1 MKDMKFTVKLIVI
14 FCAVGLIPLI
24 LLNIFDVM
32 TAEDMMSVLQNQIL
46 EQKLNGDMHALEAYL
61 RGEVGEIE
69 VRDGILVGESGQL
82 VSEQEPLIDQ
92 VSSELGIEATIFLKD
107 EQGYLRILTSI
118 TDEQTGQRIENTY
131 LETNSK
137 AYNVIANGE
146 SYTGIAD
153 IEGHNYMTSYEP
165 LYGEDGKLIGALFVG
180 IPKTQSNI
188 LLHSRVISLI
198 KRTTYV
204 VIFFSVMACVVMYFV
219 SRGIAKA
226 MMAIVVEGHR
236 VAGLDLSKNIDE
248 QLIDRKDEIGILAQS
263 IASIQEALKKVIASS
278 NDISDQVATT
288 SKELSRTCAE
298 ASQVTD
304 EMARTIQEVAQS
316 ATDQAQNTSYCMQ
329 ELEVL
334 GTLIDSEQIN
344 VDTLNKASVK
354 VSSLAQEG
362 KEVLHQLVNKINVS
376 NEATIKAYEN
386 MEETNMSAKHISEAS
401 NVIASIAEQTNL
413 LALNA
418 SIEAARAGE
427 HGKGFSV
434 VAEEIRKLAEQSAAS
449 TKMIDDQITTL
460 QKDVQST
467 VDIASQL
474 KGMLDEQTMDV
485 KTTEC
490 KYMDI
495 AKAIEGMQDI
505 VETLI
510 QSGHAMTEGKE
521 KVEMNIES
529 LSALAQ
535 ENAAAKEQAS
545 ACIEEQ
551 NASLHNMHTS
561 SVILADATV
570 ELKRT
575 LEQFQLD

>member
-535 ENAAAKEQAS
+535 ENAAATEQAS